1 MPPKTK
7 AREVSFIFGGI
18 STEYDASISSLT
30 HIISSY
36 LAIPHEE
43 RPFSVKHL
51 YHVSRH
57 DSLVRII
64 PFRSDFTIA
73 ELQAYISD
81 DSIVPGHRLLAIF
94 DKIRLSN
101 EYIVNLLHGQFGED
115 GGIQTLAA
123 LSGLMGTFGDPHVA
137 SLTMNKY
144 AMSSFVTSLFPTE
157 VVKVPKTKVVKPQD
171 IHNAVQIAT
180 SFGGPIVVKP
190 NSLGASL
197 FAAPFSDPST
207 SETEILALLRAIFR
221 YDNTA
226 LMQEFILG
234 DEYSCGCLIA
244 SPTVISLPVV
254 KIEADGRFFGHKE
267 KHSYGLSLERVVDNQ
282 DDELVQRLNMISRR
296 IASSID
302 LFNMARFDFMVTE
315 SSDIWFLECN
325 YIPGLMKNSI
335 FPKMI
340 AHYGMTVIDLIVW
353 IEANSGR
360 YSKKNHL
367 FKYDILE

>member
-1 MPPKTK
+1 MP
-7 AREVSFIFGGI
+7 REVSFIFGGI
-18 STEYDASISSLT
+18 STEYDASISSFT

-36 LAIPHEE
+36 LALSHAE
-43 RPFSVKHL
+43 RPFSVKHM
-51 YHVSRH
+51 YHVSRD

-64 PFRSDFTIA
+64 PFHSAFTIA

-81 DSIVPGHRLLAIF
+81 DSILPGHRLLAIF
-94 DKIRLSN
+94 DKIRTSN

-144 AMSSFVTSLFPTE
+144 AMSSFVSSLFLTD
-157 VVKVPKTKVVKPQD
+157 VVKVPKTRVIKPQD
-171 IHNAVQIAT
+171 IHDAVQVAK

-197 FAAPFSDPST
+197 FATPFSDPST
-207 SETEILALLRAIFR
+207 SETEILALLRTIFN

-226 LMQEFILG
+226 LVQEFITG

-244 SPTVISLPVV
+244 SPNVISLPVV
-254 KIEADGRFFGHKE
+254 KIETDRRFFGHEE
-267 KHSYGLSLERVVDNQ
+267 KHSYGQALENIADNQ
-282 DDELVQRLNMISRR
+282 DDKLFRRLNFISRR
-296 IASSID
+296 ISSSID
-302 LFNMARFDFMVTE
+302 LYNMARFDFIVTDRSE
-315 SSDIWFLECN
+315 IWFLECN

-335 FPKMI
+335 FPKMLR
-340 AHYGMTVIDLIVW
+340 HFGMTVIDLISW
-353 IEANSGR
+353 IEANSSN
-360 YSKKNHL
+360 YLKKNH
-367 FKYDILE
+367 FVKYSVAE